1 MERQSGFT
9 LQELFVTLALGAAL
23 VTVVVPAFSHMASA
37 SRSAATVNELLAAL
51 QLARSTAVARAVPVT
66 LCRGSARC
74 GDSGWSEGWR
84 LFSDVDGDRLLE
96 PGDGDRLIRIAKAPA
111 PGYTLSWRAF
121 GSNDYIQFTP
131 EGRTRGQNGT
141 FRFCPRNGEDRY
153 ARGIIVHRTG
163 RARVTRD
170 NDGDTV
176 HEDALGRPLTCS

>member
-9 LQELFVTLALGAAL
+9 LYELIITLAIGAIL
-23 VTVVVPAFSHMASA
+23 ITVVVPAFSHVASTN
-37 SRSAATVNELLAAL
+37 RSAAAVNELLTAL

-66 LCRGSARC
+66 LCRGRAAC
-74 GDSGWSEGWR
+74 GDASWSEGWR
-84 LFSDVDGDRLLE
+84 LFSDVDGDRILE
-96 PGDGDRLIRIAKAPA
+96 PGDGDRLLRVGETPA

-131 EGRTRGQNGT
+131 EGRTRAQNGT
-141 FRFCPRNGEDRY
+141 FRFCPEDSGIRY
-153 ARGIIVHRTG
+153 ARGIIVYRTG

-176 HEDALGRPLTCS
+176 HEDARGRPLDCT